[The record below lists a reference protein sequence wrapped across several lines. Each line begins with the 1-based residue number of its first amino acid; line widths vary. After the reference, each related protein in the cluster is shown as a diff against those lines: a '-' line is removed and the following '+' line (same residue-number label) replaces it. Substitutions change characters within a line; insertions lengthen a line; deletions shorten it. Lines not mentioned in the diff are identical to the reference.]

1 MKFLKIVLF
10 LMLPLWL
17 FAWKMES
24 GSVVLEETTL
34 GSNTW
39 NSIDFAQSYDE
50 VPLVFAL
57 VNEGSGHKDDTPVI
71 VRVRN
76 ISTTGFELVQV
87 EAQSVKEDD
96 AHTGP
101 HPSVEVH
108 YFVIDKG
115 EHLLH
120 GVRFLAQTHST
131 KTFQGNKA
139 SGSKGWDNVDFD
151 TAFSDTP
158 VILSQV
164 QSTVNE
170 SHTLP
175 GEASAPWLTTT
186 IKDVDS
192 DGFSLALERAETSE
206 ENIDEEENIAYLAI
220 DANVTG
226 RFYDTQTCKTLAYES
241 MQTDDGVKGW
251 NNGCYS
257 YDFRNTYTQT
267 PYVVGTQNSRDGNN
281 GGWVRRCS
289 LSSDAV
295 GITIDED
302 QAHDKERSHITE
314 IVSMFIFEKPF
325 SYDSEKTL
333 ACKPLVSEYREDEC
347 YWLGSSNVDIRETQH
362 SYDALAANDATTY
375 QPEST
380 DAYAGL
386 CRAGDLNDTHY
397 IDVNNRFTLGEEWT
411 MSVWVKF
418 PLSNEDQDYH
428 ILGSYEGDGDLP
440 FFQYTTTTTGG
451 GRYGRGSSSTTDIK
465 WAIYDNDKE
474 DDTAD
479 LEDDLDGWH
488 QFTFLNNAEETKLY
502 LDGEYVNSIGLHT
515 SGEVAVLYTS
525 TDDRDEQTLSGY
537 TDELKFWD
545 TLLND
550 DEISQLYT
558 REKEGVQFDNT
569 PRVCKTC
576 EANATAGVWGLIGLP
591 ADLRSADNRDVADMF
606 DEFPESSYADSGAED
621 GWIVF
626 KREYSESNNSSK
638 YSVVS
643 YEDDPLEFGQ
653 GYWLLSKEDV
663 SWSENGIINVDYNS
677 TNENCPTSP
686 CVEIP
691 LTSVSLNFAEPDN
704 DENDHTGKNRNNML
718 GFVGHTPVN
727 WADCRIVVDDTSY
740 TPSEAEDEG
749 YVKKEIWQY
758 NPDADDASSNGYV
771 TCNDVTPGGC
781 KLEPY
786 KGFWLILQGKSKNKN
801 MKLLLPKE

>member
-1 MKFLKIVLF
+1 MKFFKVVL
-10 LMLPLWL
+10 LLLLPLWL

-24 GSVVLEETTL
+24 GSVILEETTL
-34 GSNTW
+34 GSSSW
-39 NSIDFAQSYDE
+39 KSIDFAQSYDE

-57 VNEGSGHKDDTPVI
+57 VNEGSGHDDDTPVI

-87 EAQSVKEDD
+87 ESQSVIEDD
-96 AHTGP
+96 ANSGP
-101 HPSVEVH
+101 HPSVEVD

-131 KTFQGNKA
+131 KTFQGRKA
-139 SGSKGWDNVDFD
+139 EGTQGWDSIDFD
-151 TAFSDTP
+151 TSFEETP
-158 VILSQV
+158 AVLAQV
-164 QSTVNE
+164 QSIENE
-170 SHTLP
+170 TETLP

-192 DGFSLALERAETSE
+192 DGFSLALERAETSK
-206 ENIDEEENIAYLAI
+206 ENITQEETIAYLAI
-220 DANVTG
+220 DANQTG
-226 RFYDTQTCKTLAYES
+226 RFYDTQTCQTLAYES
-241 MQTDDGVKGW
+241 MQTDDAIKGW
-251 NNGCYS
+251 DNGCYS
-257 YDFRNTYTQT
+257 NDFRNSYAQT

-295 GITIDED
+295 GINIDED
-302 QAHDKERSHITE
+302 QANDEERSHITE
-314 IVSMFIFEKPF
+314 IVSMMVFEKAF
-325 SYDSEKTL
+325 VYDSEKTL
-333 ACKPLVSEYREDEC
+333 ACKPLVAEYREDEC
-347 YWLGSSNVDIRETQH
+347 YWLGSSNVDIRESKH
-362 SYDALAANDATTY
+362 GYDALAANDANTY

-380 DAYAGL
+380 DAYAGV
-386 CRAGDLNDTHY
+386 CRAGDLNDAHY
-397 IDVNNRFTLGEEWT
+397 IDINNRFILGEEWT

-428 ILGSYEGDGDLP
+428 ILGSYVGDGDLP
-440 FFQYTTTTTGG
+440 IFTTTTSFGPF
-451 GRYGRGSSSTTDIK
+451 GSTDLA
-465 WAIYDNDKE
+465 WAIYDNDANSE
-474 DDTAD
+474 SAD
-479 LEDDLDGWH
+479 LDDDLDGWH
-488 QFTFLNNAEETKLY
+488 QFTFLNNSEETKLY

-545 TLLND
+545 TLLNE

-558 REKEGVQFDNT
+558 REKEGLQFDNT

-576 EANATAGVWGLIGLP
+576 EANATAGEWGLIGLP
-591 ADLRSADNRDVADMF
+591 ADLRSADNKDVSDMF
-606 DEFPESSYADSGAED
+606 DEFPESSYADSGADD
-621 GWIVF
+621 GWVVF

-653 GYWLLSKEDV
+653 GYWLLSKKDV
-663 SWSENGIINVDYNS
+663 SWSENAIINVDYNS
-677 TNENCPTSP
+677 TNENCPTNP

-691 LTSVSLNFAEPDN
+691 LTSVSLNFEAPDN
-704 DENDHTGKNRNNML
+704 DENDGTGKNRNNML

-727 WADCRIVVDDTSY
+727 WADCRIVVDDISY
-740 TPSEAEDEG
+740 TPSDAAKEG
-749 YVKKEIWQY
+749 YIDSEIWQY
-758 NPDADDASSNGYV
+758 NPDADDASSNGYT
-771 TCNDVTPGGC
+771 TCSDTSPGDC

-786 KGFWLILQGKSKNKN
+786 KGFWIILHGKTKNKTL
-801 MKLLLPKE
+801 KLLLPKE